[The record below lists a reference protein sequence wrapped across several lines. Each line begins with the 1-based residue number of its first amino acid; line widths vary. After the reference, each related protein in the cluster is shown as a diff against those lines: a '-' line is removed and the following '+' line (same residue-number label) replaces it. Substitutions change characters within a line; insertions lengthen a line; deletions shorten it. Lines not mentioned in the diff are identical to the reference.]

1 MNKMNQKRVKTL
13 IKDNAIVNKAIELMD
28 MERSNQNNAVQ
39 SFYRTAKAM
48 EKADEYLKSK
58 EFQTELKNAEVKD
71 YNKKEIVPLIFGVS
85 YVKFARELQV
95 AKLTQKQVNDFVK
108 AVQKDDK
115 MSVSKQGLL
124 SFVKGKKQ
132 VKTETAK
139 AKTTPTKEG
148 GQEETKNGGQESNI
162 IFGCH
167 FNPFGLVEAK
177 GSLKITKGG
186 IENSDK
192 LSAEQL
198 MDIRN
203 SLKFAEA
210 QVEKLLSTKV
220 VKRVK
225 K

>member
-95 AKLTQKQVNDFVK
+95 AKLTQKQVNDFIK

-124 SFVKGKKQ
+124 TFVKGKKLP
-132 VKTETAK
+132 
-139 AKTTPTKEG
+139 KTTPPQTPTKNG
-148 GQEETKNGGQESNI
+148 GEEETKNGGQESNVI
-162 IFGCH
+162 
-167 FNPFGLVEAK
+167 
-177 GSLKITKGG
+177 
-186 IENSDK
+186 
-192 LSAEQL
+192 AELIVKNVRVQIV
-198 MDIRN
+198 DNEGVREV
-203 SLKFAEA
+203 KTDATPQ
-210 QVEKLLSTKV
+210 QVKNALSTFRTMIEALPTKV
-220 VKRVK
+220 LSK
-225 K
+225 